1 MGTAGTDMNKFDD
14 GRRGMQSA
22 LKPGGEVGGDSRLH
36 ELYASPEFLFRRAH
50 QIASAAFAE
59 ACKHLDLTPSQ
70 YTVLFLLREAND
82 TSQNEL
88 GRRVSLD
95 RSTMSVVLRSLS
107 ARRLVRELPDPMDK
121 RKKRLQLTD
130 TGRLIMAEAERLSAR
145 TSQSMLS
152 PLGEEKARQLL
163 ALLAQLSSAFPS
175 DGAP

>member
-1 MGTAGTDMNKFDD
+1 MSKLDV
-14 GRRGMQSA
+14 RRPVVRNA
-22 LKPGGEVGGDSRLH
+22 LKLGSEAGISPWLH
-36 ELYASPEFLFRRAH
+36 ELYASPEYLFRRVH

-70 YTVLFLLREAND
+70 YTVLFMLREAND

-107 ARRLVRELPDPMDK
+107 ARRLVRELLDPVDK

-175 DGAP
+175 DSEA

>member
-1 MGTAGTDMNKFDD
+1 MSKFDE
-14 GRRGMQSA
+14 GQRGVRSA
-22 LKPGGEVGGDSRLH
+22 KAPREEVVVGPRHH
-36 ELYASPEFLFRRAH
+36 ELYSSPEFLFRRAH
-50 QIASAAFAE
+50 QIASAAFSE

-70 YTVLFLLREAND
+70 YAVLFMLREVND

-95 RSTMSVVLRSLS
+95 RSTMSVVLRTLS
-107 ARRLVRELPDPMDK
+107 ARRLVKELADPADK
-121 RKKRLQLTD
+121 RKKKLQLTD

-163 ALLAQLSSAFPS
+163 ALLEQFSGTFPS
-175 DGAP
+175 DSDA